1 MNGAGGIGESCA
13 FVALLALGIA
23 QKRVSESQT
32 LQSFGV
38 LSRRGSSQS
47 NEKTLHRVCSGWQ
60 AFAKA
65 HSSNEYAAKE
75 NGYNRSYFHS
85 RHRGRISDHRSG
97 NARAALTHSGNSGR
111 RQNDFERARQAGDAS

>member
-1 MNGAGGIGESCA
+1 MNASAPIAESCA
-13 FVALLALGIA
+13 FLALLSLGVA
-23 QKRVSESQT
+23 QKRVGESQT

-60 AFAKA
+60 AFAKG

-85 RHRGRISDHRSG
+85 RYRGRIPDHRSG
-97 NARAALTHSGNSGR
+97 DARTALSYSRDAGGR
-111 RQNDFERARQAGDAS
+111 KNDFEGARQA

>member
-1 MNGAGGIGESCA
+1 MNASAPIAESCA
-13 FVALLALGIA
+13 FLALLSLGVA

-32 LQSFGV
+32 RQSFGV

-65 HSSNEYAAKE
+65 HNSNEYAAKE

-85 RHRGRISDHRSG
+85 RHRGRIPDHRSG
-97 NARAALTHSGNSGR
+97 NARASFAHSRNSGR
-111 RQNDFERARQAGDAS
+111 R